1 MENATKALL
10 IAGGVLI
17 AIIIISVMVI
27 TFKKTGNISK
37 TYDKTINQEDV
48 TKFNENF
55 TKYLNKE
62 LTIHQAITIT
72 NFAKENGVAIDGGVK
87 VSEIEERTL
96 KNRYK
101 ISISISDYNKEGY
114 ITRITLNK
122 RQKGKNY

>member
-114 ITRITLNK
+114 ITRITLNE
-122 RQKGKNY
+122 R

>member
-27 TFKKTGNISK
+27 TFQKTGNVSK

-101 ISISISDYNKEGY
+101 ISISISDYNEEGY

-122 RQKGKNY
+122 R

>member
-72 NFAKENGVAIDGGVK
+72 NFAKENGVAINGEVK
-87 VSEIEERTL
+87 VSEINEETL

-101 ISISISDYNKEGY
+101 ISNLDRNEEGY
-114 ITRITLNK
+114 ITGITLNK
-122 RQKGKNY
+122 REKGKSY

>member
-72 NFAKENGVAIDGGVK
+72 NFAKENGVAINGIELK
-87 VSEIEERTL
+87 VSEIEKNF

-101 ISISISDYNKEGY
+101 ISILGHNEEGY
-114 ITRITLNK
+114 ITGITLNK
-122 RQKGKNY
+122 I

>member
-72 NFAKENGVAIDGGVK
+72 NFAKENGVAIAGKEVK
-87 VSEIEERTL
+87 VSEIIDEETL
-96 KNRYK
+96 KNKYE
-101 ISISISDYNKEGY
+101 ISISNSDYNKEGY
-114 ITRITLNK
+114 ITKITLNK
-122 RQKGKNY
+122 I

>member
-55 TKYLNKE
+55 TKYEYKD

-72 NFAKENGVAIDGGVK
+72 NFAKENGVAINGIELK
-87 VSEIEERTL
+87 VSEIEKNL

-101 ISISISDYNKEGY
+101 ISILDRNEEGY
-114 ITRITLNK
+114 ITEITLNK
-122 RQKGKNY
+122 I

>member
-122 RQKGKNY
+122 R

>member
-1 MENATKALL
+1 MENATKALF

-72 NFAKENGVAIDGGVK
+72 NFAKENGVAINGIELK
-87 VSEIEERTL
+87 VSEIEKNL

-101 ISISISDYNKEGY
+101 ISILKRNEEGY
-114 ITRITLNK
+114 ITIIKLNK
-122 RQKGKNY
+122 R

>member
-72 NFAKENGVAIDGGVK
+72 NFAKENGVEINIEVK
-87 VSEIEERTL
+87 VSEINEETL

-101 ISISISDYNKEGY
+101 ISISDHNEEGY
-114 ITRITLNK
+114 ITEITLNK
-122 RQKGKNY
+122 I

>member
-48 TKFNENF
+48 AKFNENF
-55 TKYLNKE
+55 TKYEYKD

-72 NFAKENGVAIDGGVK
+72 NFAKENGVAINGIELK
-87 VSEIEERTL
+87 VSEIEKNL

-101 ISISISDYNKEGY
+101 ISILGHNEEEY
-114 ITRITLNK
+114 ITSIALNRK
-122 RQKGKNY
+122 

>member
-114 ITRITLNK
+114 ITKITLNK
-122 RQKGKNY
+122 R

>member
-72 NFAKENGVAIDGGVK
+72 NFANSNGVTVIGS
-87 VSEIEERTL
+87 VSTSDVNGEPL
-96 KNRYK
+96 KNKYE
-101 ISISISDYNKEGY
+101 ISISNSDYNEEGY
-114 ITRITLNK
+114 ITRIKLNNK
-122 RQKGKNY
+122 R

>member
-72 NFAKENGVAIDGGVK
+72 NFAKENGVAINREVK
-87 VSEIEERTL
+87 VSEIIDEETL

-101 ISISISDYNKEGY
+101 ISILGHNEEGY
-114 ITRITLNK
+114 ITGITLNK
-122 RQKGKNY
+122 I

>member
-101 ISISISDYNKEGY
+101 ISISISDYNEEGY
-114 ITRITLNK
+114 ITGITLNK
-122 RQKGKNY
+122 I

>member
-72 NFAKENGVAIDGGVK
+72 NFAKENGVAIDGIEVK
-87 VSEIEERTL
+87 VSEIDEETL
-96 KNRYK
+96 KNRYE
-101 ISISISDYNKEGY
+101 ISILKRNEEGY
-114 ITRITLNK
+114 ITIIKLNK
-122 RQKGKNY
+122 R

>member
-122 RQKGKNY
+122 REKGKNY

>member
-48 TKFNENF
+48 AKFNENF

-72 NFAKENGVAIDGGVK
+72 NFAKENGVAIAGKEVK
-87 VSEIEERTL
+87 VSEIDEETL
-96 KNRYK
+96 KNKYE

-114 ITRITLNK
+114 ITRITLNNK
-122 RQKGKNY
+122 R